1 MISAIR
7 WVSDLITHLGAVDIF
22 REESFEVSPEKGLSP
37 VRK

>member
-22 REESFEVSPEKGLSP
+22 REESFGSLAKERFVS
-37 VRK
+37 R